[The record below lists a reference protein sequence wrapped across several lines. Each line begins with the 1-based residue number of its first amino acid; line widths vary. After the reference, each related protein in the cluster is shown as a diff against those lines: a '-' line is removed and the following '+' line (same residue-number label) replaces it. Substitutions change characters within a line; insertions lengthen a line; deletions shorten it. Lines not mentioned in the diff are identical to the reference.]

1 MMRINNNA
9 GRITPASSSPRKE
22 VVFLQKAVQIS
33 TELFLQLISFHLY
46 GRRDPG
52 LEQEIHDGLDLK
64 LEALA
69 RRELFSESRSAET
82 PEAREKAR
90 QAYLDAIGLHKDWR
104 W

>member
-1 MMRINNNA
+1 MA
-9 GRITPASSSPRKE
+9 A
-22 VVFLQKAVQIS
+22 QKTVQIP
-33 TELFLQLISFHLY
+33 TELFVQLINYHLY
-46 GRRDPG
+46 NRRTPE
-52 LEQEIHDGLDLK
+52 LAEQIRSGLDRK

-90 QAYLDAIGLHKDWR
+90 QAYLDAAGISEDWR

>member
-1 MMRINNNA
+1 MA
-9 GRITPASSSPRKE
+9 TT
-22 VVFLQKAVQIS
+22 QKSVQIPAD
-33 TELFLQLISFHLY
+33 LFVQLISYHLY

-90 QAYLDAIGLHKDWR
+90 QAYLDAAGISEDWR